1 MKKSDFAS
9 DDNNERKKRRLF
21 RFFVPERLAKLHT
34 TGNSHFRFCSSDHLT
49 AKSVLDGDVDSSEE
63 RTFDVKMPGTA
74 KLKSLMSSEALK
86 KLVTNAKLRLTSD
99 NQKATNDLFQRLK
112 VGEVKADLFQSAP
125 FETWAKSVTKAY
137 KKNPEGGQAAM
148 VFTLTDH
155 YGDKTLAK
163 LLAEARQKYK
173 TVIIANQLQN
183 AQLDNWIV
191 QKRTSNEVFSLLNL
205 KVQED
210 NLLKNPMLKTW
221 MSTRTI
227 ASAVRHAQLKN
238 WLKEKR
244 TADDVFKL
252 LRLSADEG
260 GNQLR
265 NPVLKTWLEYAT
277 MRGRDGYQVLL
288 TKMIAKFSDEHVAKM
303 LAVAA
308 RDINVRIDD
317 EKLHNA
323 LLNIWLK
330 RKERSAGVFD
340 LLKLNKEGDFLFKSP
355 VLDTWVSYV
364 SKLDKK
370 TAARTMYSVMEKY
383 HGDDALEKMFIQK
396 GYIDFFKD
404 PAVGTWASYVNKM
417 NNLKDHPDEF
427 AVVIEL

>member
-1 MKKSDFAS
+1 
-9 DDNNERKKRRLF
+9 
-21 RFFVPERLAKLHT
+21 
-34 TGNSHFRFCSSDHLT
+34 
-49 AKSVLDGDVDSSEE
+49 
-63 RTFDVKMPGTA
+63 
-74 KLKSLMSSEALK
+74 
-86 KLVTNAKLRLTSD
+86 
-99 NQKATNDLFQRLK
+99 
-112 VGEVKADLFQSAP
+112 
-125 FETWAKSVTKAY
+125 
-137 KKNPEGGQAAM
+137 M

-173 TVIIANQLQN
+173 TMIVANQLQN
-183 AQLDNWIV
+183 AQLDNWI
-191 QKRTSNEVFSLLNL
+191 RPNRAL
-205 KVQED
+205 
-210 NLLKNPMLKTW
+210 LLKLVERYDDAGLTKMLVAAKGDR
-221 MSTRTI
+221 STRTI
-227 ASAVRHAQLKN
+227 ALAVEHAQLKN
-238 WLKEKR
+238 WLKEKK

-260 GNQLR
+260 GDQLR

-288 TKMIAKFSDEHVAKM
+288 TKMMAKLSDEHVAKM

-317 EKLHNA
+317 AKLHNA

-330 RKERSAGVFD
+330 RKISSAGVFD

>member
-1 MKKSDFAS
+1 
-9 DDNNERKKRRLF
+9 
-21 RFFVPERLAKLHT
+21 
-34 TGNSHFRFCSSDHLT
+34 
-49 AKSVLDGDVDSSEE
+49 
-63 RTFDVKMPGTA
+63 MPGTA

-205 KVQED
+205 KRP
-210 NLLKNPMLKTW
+210 NRALLLKLVERYDDAGLTEMLVAAKKDR
-221 MSTRTI
+221 STRTI

>member
-1 MKKSDFAS
+1 M
-9 DDNNERKKRRLF
+9 
-21 RFFVPERLAKLHT
+21 RFFFIIYLLTLVFLARASADSAASSVDVAKGEPSKRVADGHDKHYLR
-34 TGNSHFRFCSSDHLT
+34 SHAR
-49 AKSVLDGDVDSSEE
+49 SVLDGDVDSSEE
-63 RTFDVKMPGTA
+63 RTFDMKMPGTA
-74 KLKSLMSSEALK
+74 KLKSLISSEALK
-86 KLVTNAKLRLTSD
+86 KIVTNTKLRLTSD
-99 NQKATNDLFQRLK
+99 KQKATNDLFQRLK

-173 TVIIANQLQN
+173 TMIVANQLQN

-221 MSTRTI
+221 MSYEMKLTERPNRALLLKLMERYDDAGLTKMLVAAKKDRSTRTI

-288 TKMIAKFSDEHVAKM
+288 TKMMAKFSDEHVAKM

-330 RKERSAGVFD
+330 RK
-340 LLKLNKEGDFLFKSP
+340 
-355 VLDTWVSYV
+355 
-364 SKLDKK
+364 
-370 TAARTMYSVMEKY
+370 
-383 HGDDALEKMFIQK
+383 
-396 GYIDFFKD
+396 
-404 PAVGTWASYVNKM
+404 
-417 NNLKDHPDEF
+417 
-427 AVVIEL
+427 